1 MGGTEAVDCGT
12 GGTEAAGAGIGVVG
26 IGTAGIACVGAVCA
40 AGDVAGAD
48 GLAYCALYCALDRGA
63 GKGYLGRIIKR
74 SQRKLRGD
82 SFPAVSG
89 LYKAD

>member
-26 IGTAGIACVGAVCA
+26 IGTAGSACVGAVCA

-48 GLAYCALYCALDRGA
+48 GLAYCALYRAVCVVYAEAAVLAAFGWPKCGSQALT
-63 GKGYLGRIIKR
+63 
-74 SQRKLRGD
+74 
-82 SFPAVSG
+82 
-89 LYKAD
+89 

>member
-12 GGTEAAGAGIGVVG
+12 SGTEAAGAGIGVVG

-48 GLAYCALYCALDRGA
+48 GLAYCALYCAVCVVCAEAAVLAAFGWPKC
-63 GKGYLGRIIKR
+63 G
-74 SQRKLRGD
+74 SQALT
-82 SFPAVSG
+82 
-89 LYKAD
+89 